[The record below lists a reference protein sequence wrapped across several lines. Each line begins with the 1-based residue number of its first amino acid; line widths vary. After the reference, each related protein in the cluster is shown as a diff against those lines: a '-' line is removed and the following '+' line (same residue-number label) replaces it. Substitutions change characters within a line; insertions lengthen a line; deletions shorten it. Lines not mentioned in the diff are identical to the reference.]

1 MKIVLLGYMGSGK
14 SVIGK
19 ILSKEMK
26 INFIDLDSYI
36 EKKENKTIKD
46 IFKTKGEIYF
56 RKIEK
61 KYLKEIMF
69 LDINA
74 VVSLGG
80 GTPCFGNNMELV
92 LKKGVSFYLK
102 ASAKTLAERLRAE
115 TVQRPLLSTIRAN
128 ITEYIAK
135 HLFERSAFY
144 EKANYT
150 IDAEKTPNQ
159 IVEQIKANLK

>member
-14 SVIGK
+14 SVVGK

-26 INFIDLDSYI
+26 ISFIDLDNYI
-36 EKKENKTIKD
+36 EKKENKTIKE

-61 KYLKEIMF
+61 KYLKEVMF
-69 LDINA
+69 LDIKA
-74 VVSLGG
+74 VISLGG
-80 GTPCFGNNMELV
+80 GTPCFGNNMEV
-92 LKKGVSFYLK
+92 ILKNGVSFYLK

-115 TVQRPLLSTIRAN
+115 TVRRPLLSTIRIN
-128 ITEYIAK
+128 IAEYIAK
-135 HLFERSAFY
+135 HLFERSVFY

-159 IVEQIKANLK
+159 VVEQIKVSLK